1 MCPEEGAKSRGR
13 RDNRDKNL
21 VILAEPSQE
30 ELRPSEEAR
39 KEMQRL
45 LNWEK
50 RSEKR
55 DWIVGRPFE

>member
-1 MCPEEGAKSRGR
+1 MCPEEGAQSRGR
-13 RDNRDKNL
+13 RDNRAKHL
-21 VILAEPSQE
+21 VIISEPSQE

-45 LNWEK
+45 ISWEK